1 MNTDIMINLSQI
13 ILLALST
20 VVVMLVI
27 AFRRDHKLTCVL
39 TLLGLALS
47 LLVFLVVTLPTD
59 RQATLLLNMDSYS
72 LFFASL
78 VIISAMA
85 VTAMAYPYFEK
96 QQARHE
102 EFYLLLLM
110 ATLGGVVL
118 ACSQHFVSFFLGMEM
133 MTISL
138 YGMIAYTVQQPGA
151 AKFPLEAG
159 IKYLLLS
166 GASSAMILF
175 GIALIYTQAGTL
187 TFAEI
192 PQRLI
197 GAGLGNP
204 IVVTGWMMAL
214 AGLAFKLSLVPF
226 HMWTP
231 DVYEGAPI
239 PATTFIA
246 TASKAAM
253 VAVVLRVVLES
264 QAYQLSGLV
273 TSLSVLAALSMLIG
287 NILALLQKNL
297 KRLLAYSSIAHL
309 GYVLVVLVAS
319 ASLAN
324 DTAAEALGYYMA
336 AYVFT
341 TLTGFAVVS
350 ALSDSSQEA
359 DRLDRYQGL
368 LWQRPWLAMAL
379 MVTMLSLAG
388 IPLTMGFL
396 GKFYV
401 IQAGVEGQLWFLLT
415 CLVMGSGIGIFY
427 YLRVVYLLVQPATES
442 GQQADQSALP
452 HAVTVT
458 LIVCSTAVIVLGVW
472 PGELIALLDS
482 FSGW

>member
-1 MNTDIMINLSQI
+1 MNTDVIINLSQI

-27 AFRRDHKLTCVL
+27 AFRRDHKLTCGL
-39 TLLGLALS
+39 TLVGLAMS
-47 LLVFLVVTLPTD
+47 LLVFLVVSLPAN
-59 RQATLLLNMDSYS
+59 REATLLLSMDGYS

-78 VIISAMA
+78 VMISALA
-85 VTAMAYPYFEK
+85 VTAMSYPYFEN
-96 QQARHE
+96 QHARHE

-133 MTISL
+133 MSISL

-187 TFAEI
+187 SFAEI

-197 GAGLGNP
+197 GAGLGNA
-204 IVVTGWMMAL
+204 IVVTGWMMAV
-214 AGLAFKLSLVPF
+214 AGIAFKLSLVPF

-231 DVYEGAPI
+231 DVYEGAPV

-264 QAYQLSGLV
+264 QSYQLSGLL
-273 TSLSVLAALSMLIG
+273 TTLSVLAALSMLVG
-287 NILALLQKNL
+287 NALALLQKNI

-309 GYVLVVLVAS
+309 GYVLVIVVAS
-319 ASLAN
+319 ATVASDA
-324 DTAAEALGYYMA
+324 AAEALGYYMT

-341 TLTGFAVVS
+341 TLIGFGVVS
-350 ALSDSSQEA
+350 ALSNSGQEE
-359 DRLDRYQGL
+359 DQLIRYQGL
-368 LWQRPWLAMAL
+368 LWQRPWLAVAL
-379 MVTMLSLAG
+379 IIAMLSLAG

-401 IQAGVEGQLWFLLT
+401 IQAGVEGQLWFLLS
-415 CLVMGSGIGIFY
+415 CLVIGSGIGIFY
-427 YLRVVYLLVQPATES
+427 YLRVVYLLVQPASEPGEVV
-442 GQQADQSALP
+442 GQPTLPSVVIATLSLSSA
-452 HAVTVT
+452 
-458 LIVCSTAVIVLGVW
+458 AVILLGVW
-472 PGELIALLDS
+472 PAELIALLDS
-482 FSGW
+482 FTGW

>member
-1 MNTDIMINLSQI
+1 MNADIMINLSQI

-27 AFRRDHKLTCVL
+27 AFRRNHKLTCSL

-47 LLVFLVVTLPTD
+47 LLVFVVVTLPTD
-59 RQATLLLNMDSYS
+59 RQATLLLSMDSYS

-85 VTAMAYPYFEK
+85 VTALAYPYFEK
-96 QQARHE
+96 QHARHE
-102 EFYLLLLM
+102 EFYLLLLI

-204 IVVTGWMMAL
+204 IVITGWMMAL

-231 DVYEGAPI
+231 DVYEGAPV

-287 NILALLQKNL
+287 NLLALLQKNL

-309 GYVLVVLVAS
+309 GYVLVVVAAS
-319 ASLAN
+319 ASVAN
-324 DTAAEALGYYMA
+324 DAAAKALGYYMA

-359 DRLDRYQGL
+359 DQLDRYQGL
-368 LWQRPWLAMAL
+368 LWQRPWLAVAL
-379 MVTMLSLAG
+379 IIAMLSLAG

-401 IQAGVEGQLWFLLT
+401 IQAGVEGQLWFLLS
-415 CLVMGSGIGIFY
+415 CLVAGSGIGIFY
-427 YLRVVYLLVQPATES
+427 YLRVVYLLVQPASEPGEVVGPPT
-442 GQQADQSALP
+442 LP
-452 HAVTVT
+452 FVVATT
-458 LIVCSTAVIVLGVW
+458 LSLSSVAVILLGVW
-472 PGELIALLDS
+472 PAELIAILDS
-482 FSGW
+482 FTGW